1 MKRCGS
7 RDKFPW
13 PMFIAILY
21 SSLTSSR
28 PATKRVTG
36 IKRIVRRVF
45 TRSFDNSRQYKTPCA
60 AALPFPFLA
69 FSCSKENLPGLGR
82 FSPRNRSIEIVRNYR
97 RVESESFK
105 PRGSFTR
112 TRAGW
117 NIRATFEYERRAYE
131 LGFFFL
137 LVTDRRDC
145 YYGKLWYRRDF
156 CPSRLRNRRFH
167 GRAEECFLSV
177 FLAERHLS
185 QQCASRVLC
194 TGRDD

>member
-112 TRAGW
+112 TRW
-117 NIRATFEYERRAYE
+117 LKYTRDIWIRTSSLRAR
-131 LGFFFL
+131 FFFL